1 MAATSGAT
9 DQVDAG
15 AEVAQAF
22 PVTDRK
28 GWIAVLGIA
37 IVFVGVVGWM
47 AFGQLPQEVRGDA
60 VIIPTSGFVD
70 VGRDQ
75 IGAVSALLVAPGDQ
89 VAANAVVARVQTP
102 RGLVDVT
109 APVEGTIAN
118 IFERVGGTTSPGQP
132 LMTMSASADGERA
145 VTFLPAGSGNAVQIG
160 MDARVALAAYP
171 QSQFGTIDGKV
182 ASVSTLPVTTERLE
196 VVLGGNDS
204 LVRYFVDQGPLIEVT
219 VALDPEPASAT
230 GYDWTIGEGPDRPI
244 PVGSLGEASVIIAD
258 GSPLAR
264 FFG

>member
-37 IVFVGVVGWM
+37 IVFAGVLGWM

-60 VIIPTSGFVD
+60 VIIPAGGFVD

-75 IGAVSALLVAPGDQ
+75 VGTISELLVAPGDQ
-89 VAANAVVARVQTP
+89 VAANEPVARVRTP
-102 RGLVDVT
+102 RGTVDVT
-109 APVEGTIAN
+109 APVDGTIAT
-118 IFERVGGTTSPGQP
+118 IFERVGGTTDPGQP
-132 LMTMSASADGERA
+132 LMTMSATKDGERA
-145 VTFLPAGSGNAVQIG
+145 VTFLPAGSGNTVQIG
-160 MDARVALAAYP
+160 MDARVAIASYP
-171 QSQFGTIDGKV
+171 QSQFGTIDGTVV
-182 ASVSTLPVTTERLE
+182 AISTLPVTTERLE

-219 VALDPEPASAT
+219 VTLDPDPASAT
-230 GYDWTIGEGPDRPI
+230 GYEWTIGTGPDRPI
-244 PVGSLGEASVIIAD
+244 PVGSLGEVSVIIAD
-258 GSPLAR
+258 GSPLTR
-264 FFG
+264 FLG

>member
-1 MAATSGAT
+1 MSKDPAPT

-15 AEVAQAF
+15 AAVAEAF
-22 PVTDRK
+22 PVTDRE

-47 AFGQLPQEVRGDA
+47 LFGQLPQDVRGDA

-70 VGRDQ
+70 VGLEQ
-75 IGAVSALLVAPGDQ
+75 VGTVSELLVAPGDQ

-102 RGLVDVT
+102 RGLVDVA
-109 APVEGTIAN
+109 APVEGTIATV
-118 IFERVGGTTSPGQP
+118 FERIGGTTAPGQP
-132 LMTMSASADGERA
+132 LMTMSAATDGERA
-145 VTFLPAGSGNAVQIG
+145 VTFLPAGSGNTVRIG
-160 MDARVALAAYP
+160 MDARIALAAYP
-171 QSQFGTIDGKV
+171 QAQFGTIDGTV

-219 VALDPEPASAT
+219 VALDPDPTSAT
-230 GYDWTIGEGPDRPI
+230 GYEWTIGTGPDRRI
-244 PVGSLGEASVIIAD
+244 PVGSLGEASVIIVG
-258 GSPLAR
+258 GSPVTR
-264 FFG
+264 FLG